1 MKQTENILYALGQS
15 SEYIKDYLNSQKNLI
30 KLEFAEHSSKILS
43 KIISRVIALMLVMFA
58 FLFASLTIAIGLSIY
73 LNSFFA
79 GFGIVTASFIILV
92 IVLIVFRNS
101 LITNPVLRLILKDF
115 FN

>member
-1 MKQTENILYALGQS
+1 MKQTDNILYTLGKS
-15 SEYIKDYLNSQKNLI
+15 SEYLKEYVNSQKDLI
-30 KLEFAEHSSKILS
+30 KLEIAEHSSRVLS
-43 KIISRVIALMLVMFA
+43 KVISRVIALMLIMFA
-58 FLFASLTIAIGLSIY
+58 LLFASLTIAIGVSIY

-79 GFGIVTASFIILV
+79 GFGLVTIFFIVLV
-92 IVLIVFRNS
+92 VALIVFRNA